1 MDKKIQHIEKL
12 EASKNIKR
20 VGIISINGKR
30 YVYGKRDLVIVGIE
44 EELREE
50 ATEWL
55 KNNK

>member
-1 MDKKIQHIEKL
+1 MEKKINKIEKITPSG
-12 EASKNIKR
+12 AIRR
-20 VGIISINGKR
+20 VGILSINGKK
-30 YVYGKRDLVIVGIE
+30 YVYGKRDLEIIGIE